1 MEKLDWIE
9 RAAIENLTRRVQ
21 NADAIHKEANTLLA
35 LLLSRGG
42 AALYFAAKET
52 ALTSVALGVSFRL
65 FAVAIAVTWN
75 CLMFSDYRAVWNEP
89 KNLNN
94 TQYELDL
101 LREYELE
108 NIQERIE
115 QATRLNHA
123 KSEWLNRCILAACLT
138 PVVAFTVWAV

>member
-35 LLLSRGG
+35 LLLSGGG
-42 AALYFAAKET
+42 AALYFAPKET
-52 ALTSVALGVSFRL
+52 ALTSLALSVSFWL

-75 CLMFSDYRAVWNEP
+75 CLMFSDYPAVWNEP

-101 LREYELE
+101 LREY
-108 NIQERIE
+108 
-115 QATRLNHA
+115 
-123 KSEWLNRCILAACLT
+123 
-138 PVVAFTVWAV
+138 

>member
-1 MEKLDWIE
+1 
-9 RAAIENLTRRVQ
+9 
-21 NADAIHKEANTLLA
+21 
-35 LLLSRGG
+35 
-42 AALYFAAKET
+42 
-52 ALTSVALGVSFRL
+52 
-65 FAVAIAVTWN
+65 
-75 CLMFSDYRAVWNEP
+75 MFSDYPAVWNEP

-94 TQYELDL
+94 TQHELDL

-123 KSEWLNRCILAACLT
+123 KSEWLNRCILAACST

>member
-1 MEKLDWIE
+1 
-9 RAAIENLTRRVQ
+9 
-21 NADAIHKEANTLLA
+21 
-35 LLLSRGG
+35 
-42 AALYFAAKET
+42 
-52 ALTSVALGVSFRL
+52 
-65 FAVAIAVTWN
+65 
-75 CLMFSDYRAVWNEP
+75 MFSDYPAVWNEP

-115 QATRLNHA
+115 QATRRNHA

-138 PVVAFTVWAV
+138 PVVAFTVWAF

>member
-9 RAAIENLTRRVQ
+9 RAAIEKLTRRVQ

-35 LLLSRGG
+35 LLLSGGG

-52 ALTSVALGVSFRL
+52 ALTSVALSVSFWL

-75 CLMFSDYRAVWNEP
+75 CLMFSDYPAVWNEP